1 MEPVRDW
8 DGSKGSRDA
17 QGERE
22 GQVDDSETDRNR
34 KVRDNG
40 KQAGQGDRDTQQS
53 HVQGGTPDHPA
64 CLGQPVMTAGPLGGQ
79 PLRPRVCSGF
89 CSG

>member
-40 KQAGQGDRDTQQS
+40 KQAGQGDRDTQ
-53 HVQGGTPDHPA
+53 
-64 CLGQPVMTAGPLGGQ
+64 
-79 PLRPRVCSGF
+79 
-89 CSG
+89 